1 MCTQRYINQNNKW
14 LINQLRVQ
22 IYRSKNFDQPINRE
36 LTRARKLHWDWTKAT
51 LNLIN
56 EKNKILRLDFVSSIF
71 VTASYR
77 CLLI

>member
-36 LTRARKLHWDWTKAT
+36 LTRARKDWDWTKAT

-56 EKNKILRLDFVSSIF
+56 EKSKILRLDFGSSIF